1 MATCGFC
8 WRSDVSVDSQLMCD
22 SCRTARAIAR
32 EIKNANSSSSS
43 SDVSEFQTTN
53 RYGALGY
60 YLLFNC
66 VIVAFDITDK
76 NVWSLFGFLENRF
89 LDGLL
94 TYLVGLGFLYLLWRW
109 MEYQSKGWKFA
120 TLVFI
125 ALNLFLVYLV
135 VDLFVDALPL
145 LS

>member
-8 WRSDVSVDSQLMCD
+8 SRSDVSVDSISMCD

-32 EIKNANSSSSS
+32 ETKKANSSSS
-43 SDVSEFQTTN
+43 SDVSEFQTEN

-76 NVWSLFGFLENRF
+76 KVWSLFGFLENRF

-109 MEYQSKGWKFA
+109 WEYRSKGWKFA
-120 TLVFI
+120 ALVLL